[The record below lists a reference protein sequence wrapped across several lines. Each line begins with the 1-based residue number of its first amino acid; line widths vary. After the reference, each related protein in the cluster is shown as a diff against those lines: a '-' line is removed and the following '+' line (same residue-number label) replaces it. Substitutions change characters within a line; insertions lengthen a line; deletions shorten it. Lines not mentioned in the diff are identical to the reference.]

1 MRRMLFLPVVLLIL
15 SGCGAEPAEA
25 PAAAPAGADPDRA
38 ACHAVSEVNEA
49 KAHLDPA
56 RTGQAAQVAAQA
68 SQQAI
73 REAAGTVRETSAAV
87 AAAAP
92 KPAETLNVA
101 MAQAW
106 LDLAGACGKVYGEA
120 PW

>member
-1 MRRMLFLPVVLLIL
+1 MRKALFLPALLLIL
-15 SGCGAEPAEA
+15 PGCGAEPAEA
-25 PAAAPAGADPDRA
+25 PEPVAQTDTNKVACAA
-38 ACHAVSEVNEA
+38 VTEVNVA

-68 SQQAI
+68 TQESI
-73 REAAGTVRETSAAV
+73 RTAAGEVRETSAAV

-92 KPAETLNVA
+92 KPEQKLNLA

-106 LDLAGACGKVYGEA
+106 LDLSSACGELYGG
-120 PW
+120 

>member
-1 MRRMLFLPVVLLIL
+1 MRKALFLPVLMLIL

-25 PAAAPAGADPDRA
+25 PSAADANKPDTNQA
-38 ACHAVSEVNEA
+38 ACAAVTEVNVA

-68 SQQAI
+68 TQETI
-73 REAAGTVRETSAAV
+73 KKAAVTVQETSAAV

-92 KPAETLNVA
+92 KPEEKLNLA

-106 LDLAGACGKVYGEA
+106 LDLSSACGELYGK
-120 PW
+120 